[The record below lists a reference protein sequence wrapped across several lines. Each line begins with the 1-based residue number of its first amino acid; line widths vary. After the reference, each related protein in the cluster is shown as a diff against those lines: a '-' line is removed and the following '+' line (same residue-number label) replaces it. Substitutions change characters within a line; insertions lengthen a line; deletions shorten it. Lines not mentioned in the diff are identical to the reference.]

1 MVRMYLGG
9 GDDALTAVRAGWT
22 ARERRAAALVEP
34 VWLRAVGQK
43 QLQRRRVGCGG
54 SEVEEGGAG
63 EACSQLEV

>member
-1 MVRMYLGG
+1 MRRQHLGG
-9 GDDALTAVRAGWT
+9 GADALTALRAGWKE
-22 ARERRAAALVEP
+22 RERRAAALVEP

-63 EACSQLEV
+63 ESCSQLEV